1 MGEDSEPAGGHVGG
15 LEQHRVESHQ
25 EHSCPAC
32 NCLVDHRMPER
43 NQEAVEYPVPPEGV
57 QAAGDRD
64 DGSRAGLHTDESLQ
78 ADDQGDRCLLIPEG
92 KAGIGKCLEP
102 VQNFP

>member
-1 MGEDSEPAGGHVGG
+1 MESCQ
-15 LEQHRVESHQ
+15 QHTGPGCYCV
-25 EHSCPAC
+25 
-32 NCLVDHRMPER
+32 VDHRMPER

-78 ADDQGDRCLLIPEG
+78 ADDQGDGCLLIPEG
-92 KAGIGKCLEP
+92 EAGLWKSSS
-102 VQNFP
+102 QF